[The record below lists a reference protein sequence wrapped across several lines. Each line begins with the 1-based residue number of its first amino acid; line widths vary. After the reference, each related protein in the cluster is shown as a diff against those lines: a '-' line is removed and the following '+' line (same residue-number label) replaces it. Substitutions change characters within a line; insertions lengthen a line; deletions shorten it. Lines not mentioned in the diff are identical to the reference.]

1 MTSLFHVVN
10 LIGSFI
16 IGVSAAYFLI
26 MVVGGVRALHR
37 SDATLSSQAGIEFGH
52 PFVGLASLDYNL
64 YFVIPCLNEATV
76 IAQTVTALRGGGTR
90 ARIIVVDD
98 GSDDST
104 GAVAA
109 RAGGSD
115 VLVVRRELPN
125 ARLGKG
131 EGLNHAFAILVEDV
145 VARGVDPA
153 SVLVCVMDA
162 DGRLTDGALS
172 HVLPLFD
179 DRDVGGVQ
187 LAVRIR
193 NRATNFWLRFQNHQ
207 FWTLS
212 ALSQMGRVGVGT
224 VSLGGNGQFTRL
236 SALQQL
242 GPAPWSA
249 SLTEDLDLAVSLAVR
264 GWRLTSTPHAAVDQQ
279 GVESFS
285 RLLTQR
291 TRWYQGHMMTA
302 RRVPEI
308 WRARRLSHAG
318 ALEMTLYILVPW
330 LFDLP
335 WSIVYHLILI
345 ELIWYLHGSGLISGS
360 AGSWVAG
367 AAVWYLLAFWPS
379 FVTAILARRR
389 DPTLPW
395 PTAIVLAHGFIIT
408 NYVSY
413 LCAWRALA
421 RIVTGRRSW
430 VKTDRIA
437 EPTTTASDVPVA

>member
-1 MTSLFHVVN
+1 MASLFHVVN

-16 IGVSAAYFLI
+16 IGLSAAYFLI

-37 SDATLSSQAGIEFGH
+37 TNATLSSQAGIEYGH
-52 PFVGLASLDYNL
+52 PFVGLACLDYDL
-64 YFVIPCLNEATV
+64 YFLVPCLNEEAV
-76 IAQTVTALRGGGTR
+76 IAQTVTGLCGGGDR
-90 ARIIVVDD
+90 SRIIVVDD
-98 GSDDST
+98 GSDDRT

-109 RAGGSD
+109 EAGGSNVV
-115 VLVVRRELPN
+115 VLRRDLPN
-125 ARLGKG
+125 ARQGKG
-131 EGLNHAFAILVEDV
+131 EGLNHAYRVLLDDV
-145 VARGVDPA
+145 AARGLDPDT
-153 SVLVCVMDA
+153 VLVCVMDA
-162 DGRLTDGALS
+162 DGRLTDGALAQ
-172 HVLPLFD
+172 VLPLFD
-179 DRDVGGVQ
+179 DPDVGGVQ

-212 ALSQMGRVGVGT
+212 ALSQMGRVNVGT

-242 GPAPWSA
+242 GPRPWSN

-279 GVESFS
+279 GVETFS

-291 TRWYQGHMMTA
+291 TRWYQGHMTTA

-308 WRARRLSHAG
+308 WRARRLSHGG

-330 LFDLP
+330 FFDLP

-345 ELIWYLHGSGLISGS
+345 ELILHLHSTGLISGS
-360 AGSWVAG
+360 PSSWLIG
-367 AAVWYLLAFWPS
+367 AAIWYLLAFWPS
-379 FVTAILARRR
+379 FITAVLAKRR
-389 DPTLPW
+389 DPELPW
-395 PTAIVLAHGFIIT
+395 ATAIVLAHGFIIT

-413 LCAWRALA
+413 LCAWRALG
-421 RIVTGRRSW
+421 RMITGRHGW
-430 VKTDRIA
+430 VKTDRVA
-437 EPTTTASDVPVA
+437 EKTPSDASVA